1 MTSNWIDD
9 LETTEI
15 QYLLVSVK
23 NKEKELKLIE
33 ERKMIEDA
41 DIALVEDLFNKK
53 ISIKDLLYLKNLK
66 YLNLENNSISIL
78 DKGSF
83 DSLVNLEYLSLA
95 LNRISNLDNADLFR
109 NLLNLKELNLS
120 SNFIEILNENFLRN
134 LNKLVTLD
142 LSSNRIFMIKNYSF
156 NSLANF

>member
-53 ISIKDLLYLKNLK
+53 ISIKDIGPVKVESKELKESKEYKNIIGKEIQKKTKTKSDRKKKQDKNLQDIYDETELDEYDELYRDIEDK
-66 YLNLENNSISIL
+66 YIFSGKQLK
-78 DKGSF
+78 DK
-83 DSLVNLEYLSLA
+83 
-95 LNRISNLDNADLFR
+95 
-109 NLLNLKELNLS
+109 
-120 SNFIEILNENFLRN
+120 
-134 LNKLVTLD
+134 
-142 LSSNRIFMIKNYSF
+142 
-156 NSLANF
+156 

>member
-53 ISIKDLLYLKNLK
+53 ISIKDLGPVKGELKESKECKNIIGKEMQKKTKTKPDRKKKQDKNLQDIYDETELDEYDELYRDIEDK
-66 YLNLENNSISIL
+66 YIFSGKQLK
-78 DKGSF
+78 DK
-83 DSLVNLEYLSLA
+83 
-95 LNRISNLDNADLFR
+95 
-109 NLLNLKELNLS
+109 
-120 SNFIEILNENFLRN
+120 
-134 LNKLVTLD
+134 
-142 LSSNRIFMIKNYSF
+142 
-156 NSLANF
+156 

>member
-53 ISIKDLLYLKNLK
+53 ISIKDIGPVKGELKESKECKNIIGKEIQKKTKPDRKKKQDKNLQDIYDETELDEYDEFYRDIEDK
-66 YLNLENNSISIL
+66 YIFSGKQLK
-78 DKGSF
+78 DK
-83 DSLVNLEYLSLA
+83 
-95 LNRISNLDNADLFR
+95 
-109 NLLNLKELNLS
+109 
-120 SNFIEILNENFLRN
+120 
-134 LNKLVTLD
+134 
-142 LSSNRIFMIKNYSF
+142 
-156 NSLANF
+156 